1 MISFQFILCPN
12 VVFDLSQLKGDDDGT
27 SWIYVLIYTQQTY
40 VMQMIRYRFT
50 LKKVRHVKILNPP
63 ISTHGRMFFFFSP
76 HSSSIFTSHKR
87 RIFFWITRT
96 SFRILNVLRRTSSTW
111 MPSSNVNIIEHSWIS
126 VKVDCIQVKKE
137 YFIHFTFNCEF
148 IVDKFNKRWKFSRYT
163 NRYLHGEKNWI

>member
-1 MISFQFILCPN
+1 
-12 VVFDLSQLKGDDDGT
+12 
-27 SWIYVLIYTQQTY
+27 
-40 VMQMIRYRFT
+40 MIRYRFT

-63 ISTHGRMFFFFSP
+63 ISTHGRMFFFFFCLILLLFLHHIRGEYILLDHSNIFQNSQCSSP
-76 HSSSIFTSHKR
+76 HIFHLDALLKCEYN
-87 RIFFWITRT
+87 RT
-96 SFRILNVLRRTSSTW
+96 
-111 MPSSNVNIIEHSWIS
+111 HSWIS